1 MICYSSHENLI
12 LRQELR
18 DPACENKRGQRLP
31 PSSLCARGKP
41 FLSLDC
47 SSSPAL
53 TVKSCLLVDA
63 RLPNQVLTLTLSL
76 SLRRACGSGASDAD
90 GLLPSG
96 LRPPPLGTA
105 VGTPVSLPASGAPG
119 GQLPFTA
126 ESCVHSWGLANVCG
140 MELVRESLRRGVN
153 FVLDLKPA
161 ERVGVGRAPAEGC
174 VFCPLCAK
182 KRQLFI
188 Y

>member
-96 LRPPPLGTA
+96 LRSGHRSPFLPREPLEG
-105 VGTPVSLPASGAPG
+105 S
-119 GQLPFTA
+119 F
-126 ESCVHSWGLANVCG
+126 H
-140 MELVRESLRRGVN
+140 SLR
-153 FVLDLKPA
+153 
-161 ERVGVGRAPAEGC
+161 E
-174 VFCPLCAK
+174 LCA
-182 KRQLFI
+182 QLGLGQRVWDGI
-188 Y
+188 SQGEPSEGSELCPRSKTSRTGGCWKGPC

>member
-1 MICYSSHENLI
+1 MALG
-12 LRQELR
+12 LRT
-18 DPACENKRGQRLP
+18 PMA
-31 PSSLCARGKP
+31 
-41 FLSLDC
+41 
-47 SSSPAL
+47 SSPRDCGEDTGL
-53 TVKSCLLVDA
+53 PSCLGS
-63 RLPNQVLTLTLSL
+63 PW
-76 SLRRACGSGASDAD
+76 RAASIHC
-90 GLLPSG
+90 
-96 LRPPPLGTA
+96 
-105 VGTPVSLPASGAPG
+105 
-119 GQLPFTA
+119 

>member
-1 MICYSSHENLI
+1 MRPGETVPQPRLVLLSSPNCEI
-12 LRQELR
+12 L
-18 DPACENKRGQRLP
+18 P
-31 PSSLCARGKP
+31 ARG
-41 FLSLDC
+41 C
-47 SSSPAL
+47 QA
-53 TVKSCLLVDA
+53 
-63 RLPNQVLTLTLSL
+63 PN
-76 SLRRACGSGASDAD
+76 
-90 GLLPSG
+90 SG
-96 LRPPPLGTA
+96 LNADAQSLTQESVWLWGFGRRWPPPLGTA